1 MSISHIFEDFT
12 APDAEDSPAP
22 ATGEQDDQYEEMR
35 LAEFERGYSAGWE
48 DAVKAQTE
56 MKTHLTAELARNLE
70 DLSFTYHEAIAQ
82 MTVSVEPVFRTL
94 ADIILPAAL
103 EESFRAHLVE
113 LLRTMVKDTVSGP
126 VIITVPPGCSAGLD
140 DVIGEALNMPLEIRE
155 DATLAPGQADLS
167 IGSVERALDTG
178 RLLTDLTTALDAF
191 FYQSK
196 KDSANG

>member
-1 MSISHIFEDFT
+1 MTISHIFEDFST
-12 APDAEDSPAP
+12 PEPEITSDSEAEDQ
-22 ATGEQDDQYEEMR
+22 GDQYEEMR

-82 MTVSVEPVFRTL
+82 MTLSVEPVFRTL
-94 ADIILPAAL
+94 VEAVLPEALDQSFKAHMVEILRSMIKEA
-103 EESFRAHLVE
+103 
-113 LLRTMVKDTVSGP
+113 VSGP
-126 VIITVPPGCSAGLD
+126 VMITVPPGCSAGLE
-140 DVIGEALNMPLEIRE
+140 DVIGSALNMPLDIRE
-155 DATLAPGQADLS
+155 DATLAPGQADLR

-178 RLLTDLTTALDAF
+178 RLLADLGDALDAF

-196 KDSANG
+196 KDSSHG

>member
-1 MSISHIFEDFT
+1 
-12 APDAEDSPAP
+12 
-22 ATGEQDDQYEEMR
+22 
-35 LAEFERGYSAGWE
+35 
-48 DAVKAQTE
+48 
-56 MKTHLTAELARNLE
+56 
-70 DLSFTYHEAIAQ
+70 SFTYHEAIAQ

-94 ADIILPAAL
+94 AEIILPAAL